1 MLDQQLENSAYR
13 PILFAITIAVFMC
26 LLDSH
31 IVRICLPVIA
41 RDFGIS
47 SGQTAWINLAYLL
60 VVAPGLPVFGK
71 ISDIVGHG
79 TVFIL
84 GYLVFI
90 AGSMLCGIS
99 PSFYF
104 LVSSRFIQGLGGVM
118 LIASGPSM
126 IPHLI
131 PAEKRGLAFGL
142 QATAAGLGVSLGA
155 PLGGILTEL
164 LSWRYIFYINVP
176 VAVAGV
182 IMVMKYIPKETSADR
197 LKNLVKRLDIPGSLY
212 LYFCLFCITVGL
224 SLVSKIK
231 TAPAPFFVLMVSGAI
246 FLFLFVRGEKKSREP
261 IIDTSIF
268 SKPFLLVMCATFLGY
283 ILLTGVTFML
293 PFYLMT
299 SLELTPAR
307 SGLMILFFSLSFSF
321 FSSLAGRL
329 ADKSDPK
336 LLGCLGMLMNA
347 AAVAFFVFVIA
358 NRSVFQTALFL
369 ILYGSS
375 FAFFV
380 SPTNKLIISYISENK
395 QGVANGIYRAA
406 VFLASLVGL
415 AIYGSLS
422 NHAGASNMVPLFST
436 VYFWSVPLPLA
447 SFALLYL
454 SGLAPSQD
462 RKKLQQMALE
472 AKDNQ

>member
-1 MLDQQLENSAYR
+1 MPDQYLENTAYR

-60 VVAPGLPVFGK
+60 VVAPGLPIFGK
-71 ISDIVGHG
+71 ISDIVGHR

-99 PSFYF
+99 PSYYF
-104 LVSSRFIQGLGGVM
+104 LVFSRFIQGLGGVM

-131 PAEKRGLAFGL
+131 PADKRGVAFGL
-142 QATAAGLGVSLGA
+142 QATAAGLGISLGA

-164 LSWRYIFYINVP
+164 LSWKYIFYINVP

-182 IMVMKYIPKETSADR
+182 IMVLKYIPKEPHADR
-197 LKNLVKRLDIPGSLY
+197 LKNLVKRLDITGALY
-212 LYFCLFCITVGL
+212 LYFSLFFITTAL
-224 SLVSKIK
+224 SLVSKI
-231 TAPAPFFVLMVSGAI
+231 TSGPALFFACMAFGAI
-246 FLFLFVRGEKKSREP
+246 FLILFLQREKKSPEP
-261 IIDTSIF
+261 IIDTPIL
-268 SKPFLLVMCATFLGY
+268 SKPFILIMFSTFIGYLLM
-283 ILLTGVTFML
+283 TGNTFMM

-299 SLELTPAR
+299 SLEMTPAT

-329 ADKSDPK
+329 ADKTDPRI
-336 LLGCLGMLMNA
+336 LGSLGMFMTA
-347 AAVAFFVFVIA
+347 AAVSFFVFVIA
-358 NRSVFQTALFL
+358 NKSVFQTALFL
-369 ILYGSS
+369 LLYGSS

-380 SPTNKLIISYISENK
+380 APTNKLMISYIPKNK
-395 QGVANGIYRAA
+395 QGVANGIYRTA
-406 VFLASLVGL
+406 VFLAALVGL
-415 AIYGSLS
+415 SVYGSLS
-422 NHAGASNMVPLFST
+422 DHVGASNMVPLFST
-436 VYFWSVPLPLA
+436 IYFWSIPLPLA
-447 SFALLYL
+447 SFALLYFSRL
-454 SGLAPSQD
+454 LPPLAD
-462 RKKLQQMALE
+462 
-472 AKDNQ
+472 